1 LGAVPVWGTVPCV
14 TGVVQWPAGPRRRE
28 VLVEVQRS
36 ITHLSE
42 MVAELSPQD
51 RERFERIFLVNTAVG
66 RLNPTPAMK
75 EWVEKYFG
83 SVEAVREQRVVRV
96 TNLVTWEGSLF
107 NELRARRPMARDS
120 REDLAKTI
128 EEARGGD
135 FCQPLERTPED
146 TFGRIRGK
154 HSVTASNIAKFDEHA
169 GVVIFDEH
177 NPLKF
182 SDESLADHLDTAMAW
197 LRKAHET
204 DEEARYP
211 FILWNCLWRAGASIV
226 HGHAQM
232 VLGKEKHYAKVEGLR
247 RAALAYQRESGQNY
261 FEDLYRVHERL
272 GLAWEVEGIR
282 ILVYLSPVKD
292 KEVLLLSKNLN
303 ASLER
308 SLYRVLDC
316 YMRDLEVT
324 SFNVAVLLPP
334 LGWVE
339 EDWSGFPV
347 MVRTVDRGNPSNRMA
362 DVAAMELYA
371 SSVLINDPFQ
381 VAESLRK
388 RTEG

>member
-1 LGAVPVWGTVPCV
+1 M
-14 TGVVQWPAGPRRRE
+14 E
-28 VLVEVQRS
+28 VERS
-36 ITHLSE
+36 ITHLAE
-42 MVAELSPQD
+42 MVAALSPQD
-51 RERFERIFLVNTAVG
+51 RERFEHIFLVNTAVG
-66 RLNPTPAMK
+66 RLNPTPAMQ
-75 EWVEKYFG
+75 EWIEKYFG
-83 SVEAVREQRVVRV
+83 SVEAVREQPVVRV

-107 NELRARRPMARDS
+107 NELRERRPMARGG

-128 EEARGGD
+128 EDTRGD
-135 FCQPLERTPED
+135 AFCQAVERTPED

-154 HSVTASNIAKFDEHA
+154 HSVTASNIAKFDGHA

-177 NPLKF
+177 DPLKF
-182 SDESLADHLDTAMAW
+182 TEQSLADHLETGMAW
-197 LRKAHET
+197 LLKAHET
-204 DEEARYP
+204 DPEAKYP
-211 FILWNCLWRAGASIV
+211 FLLWNCLWRAGASIV

-247 RAALAYQRESGQNY
+247 RAALAYRLESGENY
-261 FEDLYRVHERL
+261 FEDLYRVHECL
-272 GLAWEVEGIR
+272 GLAWEVGGTR

-292 KEVLLLSKNLN
+292 KEVLLLANSLD

-316 YMRDLEVT
+316 YLRDLQVS

-334 LGWVE
+334 LGSVG

-347 MVRTVDRGNPSNRMA
+347 VVRTVDRGDLSNRMA

-371 SSVLINDPFQ
+371 SSVLINDPFH
-381 VAESLRK
+381 VAESLWGRIK
-388 RTEG
+388 V